1 LHELLTHLYVLVPV
15 LDDDK
20 HYFVG
25 DDEVAKLLA
34 KGEGWL
40 AAHPERE
47 LITSRYLKHQRYLAR
62 RALAQLVQLEDEGAD
77 PDCEAE
83 IHASEEERVEE
94 KVSLADQRIGAV
106 IAALKDAGACSVLDL
121 GCGEGRLLRAL
132 LKEKSFARIVGLDVS
147 HQALKRAAERLHLT
161 DATSDLPAQGVSAR
175 RRRERLTLLHGS
187 LSYRDSRLEGFD
199 AAAVVEVVEHLD
211 PDRLRAFERVLF
223 ECARPRTV
231 VLTTP
236 NVEYNVRFPD
246 LPAGR
251 LRHRDHRFEWTRAEF
266 QSWATAVATRFG
278 YAVRFLPVGTVDPQV
293 GAPTQMGIFLH
304 D

>member
-1 LHELLTHLYVLVPV
+1 
-15 LDDDK
+15 
-20 HYFVG
+20 
-25 DDEVAKLLA
+25 
-34 KGEGWL
+34 
-40 AAHPERE
+40 
-47 LITSRYLKHQRYLAR
+47 
-62 RALAQLVQLEDEGAD
+62 
-77 PDCEAE
+77 
-83 IHASEEERVEE
+83 
-94 KVSLADQRIGAV
+94 
-106 IAALKDAGACSVLDL
+106 
-121 GCGEGRLLRAL
+121 L
-132 LKEKSFARIVGLDVS
+132 LKEKLFTRIAGLDVS

-161 DATSDLPAQGVSAR
+161 DTASDSPTQGVAAR

-223 ECARPRTV
+223 ECACPRTV

-236 NVEYNVRFPD
+236 NVEYNVNFPD

-278 YAVRFLPVGTVDPQV
+278 YAVRFLPVGAVDPQV
-293 GAPTQMGIFLH
+293 GAPTQMGIFHH